1 MLKYQRGKNN
11 TFSTYKTNFLNNL
24 ILNTGLIIAYVT
36 NHLTE
41 ILRNYYAQL
50 ERSVF
55 VTSVY
60 LPVYF
65 NSHEL

>member
-1 MLKYQRGKNN
+1 MYKHSENN
-11 TFSTYKTNFLNNL
+11 TFSIYKSNFPNNLFLNA
-24 ILNTGLIIAYVT
+24 GLIIAYAT

>member
-1 MLKYQRGKNN
+1 MYKYSENN
-11 TFSTYKTNFLNNL
+11 TFSIYKSNFLNNL
-24 ILNTGLIIAYVT
+24 LLNAGLIIAYAT
-36 NHLTE
+36 NHLTQ